1 MRNSSKKRTTAR
13 VEPKGRLD
21 EDGYEERE
29 AEGLTAEINPMGSSA
44 EGPAAGDSEESEKD
58 SEEP

>member
-1 MRNSSKKRTTAR
+1 
-13 VEPKGRLD
+13 LD

-44 EGPAAGDSEESEKD
+44 EGPAAGDSEESETTDLEDTKD
-58 SEEP
+58 